1 MSAFPCL
8 VYRCPGP
15 HIGPPGTTYVAE
27 SAANESELAAAIS
40 AGWFATL
47 PEAVEAFL
55 RPAAASVEST
65 EPATEPAHDDAP
77 PTREELEAKAAELGV
92 KVDKRWSDKTL
103 MEKLDRKSTRLNS
116 SH

>member
-1 MSAFPCL
+1 MDFPAL

-15 HIGPPGTTYVAE
+15 HVGPKGTTYGAELVKDETE
-27 SAANESELAAAIS
+27 SAAALS

-55 RPAAASVEST
+55 SPPTVPA
-65 EPATEPAHDDAP
+65 DDAP

-92 KVDKRWSDKTL
+92 KVDKRWGDKRL
-103 MEKLDRKSTRLNS
+103 LDAIEAALAAKE
-116 SH
+116 

>member
-1 MSAFPCL
+1 MFPAL

-15 HIGPPGTTYVAE
+15 HWGPPGTTYEAAPAADAE
-27 SAANESELAAAIS
+27 ALAAALS

-55 RPAAASVEST
+55 RPS
-65 EPATEPAHDDAP
+65 EPAIESVHADEHEVDDAP
-77 PTREELEAKAAELGV
+77 PTRDEMERKAAELGI

-103 MEKLDRKSTRLNS
+103 AERIDSLLANVNATPEG
-116 SH
+116 